1 MDEGSEGPTR
11 AEVLHLA
18 GHGAQGRLGCWAGK
32 PFLKRLS
39 QVREAD
45 LGRDGS
51 EGLGDLLPVR
61 RSFGPEILP
70 LGRWRPGSDRVTGRD
85 RFAEIR
91 LGQPYL
97 TLAFR
102 DGVDK
107 NTAGLARWH
116 VFTGRADSRSA
127 AVRVTHETPQ
137 AHRKDRRCD
146 TDNSLGASGRACA
159 IMIGMNSRF
168 LGIAEL
174 VEAPSVAVV
183 VDVMRAF
190 TVAAW
195 AFAQGAEK
203 IVLAESLDD
212 ALALKARH
220 PDWVAL
226 KDGPPAPGFDAVNSP
241 GLLRSIDLG
250 GRTVVQKT
258 TAGTV
263 GALAVKEASLVLCA
277 SFVVA
282 EATARRLRTSKS
294 DSVTFV
300 VTGEDG
306 QADEDLAC
314 AQYIARR
321 VAEAG
326 TDAAE
331 FLHRAAESR
340 AAAELAEGVRQGVHP
355 DDVALCL
362 ELDRFPFAMVAALED
377 SLMVLRP
384 CAEASLTDEA
394 SI

>member
-1 MDEGSEGPTR
+1 MD
-11 AEVLHLA
+11 A
-18 GHGAQGRLGCWAGK
+18 
-32 PFLKRLS
+32 
-39 QVREAD
+39 
-45 LGRDGS
+45 
-51 EGLGDLLPVR
+51 
-61 RSFGPEILP
+61 
-70 LGRWRPGSDRVTGRD
+70 
-85 RFAEIR
+85 
-91 LGQPYL
+91 
-97 TLAFR
+97 
-102 DGVDK
+102 
-107 NTAGLARWH
+107 
-116 VFTGRADSRSA
+116 
-127 AVRVTHETPQ
+127 
-137 AHRKDRRCD
+137 
-146 TDNSLGASGRACA
+146 
-159 IMIGMNSRF
+159 RF

-174 VEAPSVAVV
+174 VEVPSVAVV

-203 IVLAESLDD
+203 IVLAESLDE
-212 ALALKARH
+212 ALALKACH

-226 KDGPPAPGFDAVNSP
+226 KDGPPAPGFDTVNSP

-277 SFVVA
+277 GFVVA
-282 EATARRLRTSKS
+282 EATARLLRTREC

-300 VTGEDG
+300 VTGEGG

-321 VAEAG
+321 ATEAG
-326 TDAAE
+326 TDPAG
-331 FLHRAAESR
+331 FLRRAGKSR

-362 ELDRFPFAMVAALED
+362 ELDRFPFAMVAASED

-384 CAEASLTDEA
+384 CAVPSPAEGT
-394 SI
+394 SIQTPA

>member
-1 MDEGSEGPTR
+1 MIRMDT
-11 AEVLHLA
+11 
-18 GHGAQGRLGCWAGK
+18 
-32 PFLKRLS
+32 
-39 QVREAD
+39 
-45 LGRDGS
+45 
-51 EGLGDLLPVR
+51 
-61 RSFGPEILP
+61 
-70 LGRWRPGSDRVTGRD
+70 
-85 RFAEIR
+85 
-91 LGQPYL
+91 
-97 TLAFR
+97 
-102 DGVDK
+102 
-107 NTAGLARWH
+107 
-116 VFTGRADSRSA
+116 
-127 AVRVTHETPQ
+127 
-137 AHRKDRRCD
+137 
-146 TDNSLGASGRACA
+146 
-159 IMIGMNSRF
+159 RF

-174 VEAPSVAVV
+174 VDTPSVAVV

-203 IVLAESLDD
+203 IVLAGSLDE
-212 ALALKARH
+212 ALALKADN

-226 KDGPPAPGFDAVNSP
+226 KDGPPAPGFDTVNSP

-263 GALAVKEASLVLCA
+263 GALAVKEAPLVLCA

-282 EATARRLRTSKS
+282 EATAQLLRSRGS

-321 VAEAG
+321 AIEPG

-331 FLHRAAESR
+331 FLRRAAQSR
-340 AAAELAEGVRQGVHP
+340 AAAELAQGVRQGVHA

-362 ELDRFPFAMVAALED
+362 ELDRFPFAMVATSED
-377 SLMVLRP
+377 SLMVLRGRAVP
-384 CAEASLTDEA
+384 TVGSQVRQP
-394 SI
+394 S

>member
-1 MDEGSEGPTR
+1 
-11 AEVLHLA
+11 
-18 GHGAQGRLGCWAGK
+18 
-32 PFLKRLS
+32 
-39 QVREAD
+39 
-45 LGRDGS
+45 
-51 EGLGDLLPVR
+51 
-61 RSFGPEILP
+61 
-70 LGRWRPGSDRVTGRD
+70 
-85 RFAEIR
+85 
-91 LGQPYL
+91 
-97 TLAFR
+97 
-102 DGVDK
+102 
-107 NTAGLARWH
+107 
-116 VFTGRADSRSA
+116 
-127 AVRVTHETPQ
+127 
-137 AHRKDRRCD
+137 
-146 TDNSLGASGRACA
+146 
-159 IMIGMNSRF
+159 MIGMDSRF
-168 LGIAEL
+168 VGIPEL
-174 VEAPSVAVV
+174 VETPTVAVV

-203 IVLAESLDD
+203 IVLAESLDE
-212 ALALKARH
+212 AVALKARH
-220 PDWVAL
+220 PDWMAL
-226 KDGPPAPGFDAVNSP
+226 KDGPPAPGFDTVNSP
-241 GLLRSIDLG
+241 GLLRSLDLG

-282 EATARRLRTSKS
+282 EATAQLLRTPQT

-321 VAEAG
+321 ATEPR

-331 FLHRAAESR
+331 FLRRAGESR

-362 ELDRFPFAMVAALED
+362 ELDRFPFAMVATLED

-384 CAEASLTDEA
+384 RAVSSLPDEA
-394 SI
+394 WT